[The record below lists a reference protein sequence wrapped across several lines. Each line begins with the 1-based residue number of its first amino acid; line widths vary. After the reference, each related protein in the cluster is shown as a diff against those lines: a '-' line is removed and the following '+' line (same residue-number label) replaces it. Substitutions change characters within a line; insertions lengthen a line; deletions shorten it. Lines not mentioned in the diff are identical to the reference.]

1 MLNIV
6 TGADLAADGVYGEA
20 TVAAVD
26 AFQRFVGLQATGEA
40 DHETR
45 MLLRYIDGGRS
56 LVLPTWPLPTIG
68 DGGANGC
75 QVAVI
80 GDSLMAGTQQLHA
93 DRLAEIGC
101 VSAVDGVG
109 GRSTAF
115 GWQCRVLQA
124 NGRRPLLL
132 LAEPEPGN
140 DTCAPSGLEL
150 LRMWSEARALGDVVV
165 LALGTNDATLFND
178 QHWGAH
184 WEQVFEFAGNRP
196 VIVVTTQARPGHSAA
211 LAQAEYSEALRQ
223 WCASA
228 QRCVLADWART
239 DAANDAGSYV
249 DAVHLTRAGTD
260 ARASFIRDV
269 VRALLTGQPIPNPV
283 ALATPTTTVLPTTTS
298 TITTVPPS
306 TTTVTTTIA
315 PATTT
320 TSTATATATST
331 ATATATA
338 TTTATVPATTVPLGT
353 TSTTSTTEPPVGG

>member
-1 MLNIV
+1 M
-6 TGADLAADGVYGEA
+6 YGPATIEA
-20 TVAAVD
+20 VE
-26 AFQRFVGLQATGEA
+26 AFQRILGLPETGRA

-45 MLLRYIDGGRS
+45 MILKYIDAGRS
-56 LVLPTWPLPTIG
+56 GVLPSWPLPTIG

-75 QVAVI
+75 QVAMI

-101 VSAVDGVG
+101 ASAVDGVG

-178 QHWGAH
+178 QHWQGH

-196 VIVVTTQARPGHSAA
+196 VIVVTTQARPGNSAA
-211 LAQAEYSEALRQ
+211 LAQAAYSEALRQ
-223 WCASA
+223 WCATE
-228 QRCVLADWART
+228 QRCVLADWALT
-239 DAANDAGSYV
+239 EAANDAGSYV

-269 VRALLTGQPIPNPV
+269 VQALLTGQPIPNPV
-283 ALATPTTTVLPTTTS
+283 ALATPTTTVPPTTTS
-298 TITTVPPS
+298 
-306 TTTVTTTIA
+306 TTIA

-320 TSTATATATST
+320 TSTLPT
-331 ATATATA
+331 
-338 TTTATVPATTVPLGT
+338 TTVPLGTTTTNSTNTTTTTSTT
-353 TSTTSTTEPPVGG
+353 TSTTSTTEPPTGG